1 MGRSTEEA
9 GMLNRAGPNFLGEF
23 ISLLSAH
30 TVIMIIDH
38 FSCKNR
44 HLPMASLQ
52 DQLLKAG
59 IVDQKKAKKISK
71 EKRKQAKQIPK
82 GEVLVNESKEQAQ
95 RALARKADQDRQRN
109 KLRQAQEDKKAI
121 HAQVIQLIKTNTIDR
136 RGGETAYQFTDDK
149 TIKKIYVTTQL
160 QNELSRGQLAI
171 VKLADEYTLVPR
183 KIAEK
188 IIQREEHIVIFQNSN
203 EKAEVDVDDPYA
215 DYQIPDDLMW

>member
-1 MGRSTEEA
+1 
-9 GMLNRAGPNFLGEF
+9 
-23 ISLLSAH
+23 
-30 TVIMIIDH
+30 
-38 FSCKNR
+38 
-44 HLPMASLQ
+44 MASLQ

>member
-1 MGRSTEEA
+1 
-9 GMLNRAGPNFLGEF
+9 
-23 ISLLSAH
+23 
-30 TVIMIIDH
+30 
-38 FSCKNR
+38 
-44 HLPMASLQ
+44 MASLQ

-59 IVDQKKAKKISK
+59 IVDQKKAKKIGK
-71 EKRKQAKQIPK
+71 EKRKQARQIPK
-82 GEVLVNESKEQAQ
+82 GEALVNESKEQAQ
-95 RALARKADQDRQRN
+95 RALAQKADQDRQRN

-149 TIKKIYVTTQL
+149 KIKKIYVTTQL
-160 QNELSRGQLAI
+160 QNELSKGQLAI

-188 IIQREEHIVIFQNSN
+188 IIQREEHIVIFQNTD
-203 EKAEVDVDDPYA
+203 EKTEVDVDDPYA